1 MIGRYRIY
9 PAWFHGTGGAT
20 GTPSEPMNELARL
33 EARRLDL
40 AVAGIAIVAEDDND
54 RGHYIDFDVLY
65 VPSSLLEKR
74 SS

>member
-20 GTPSEPMNELARL
+20 AGGAAPINELALR
-33 EARRLDL
+33 EARQLGL
-40 AVAGIAIVAEDDND
+40 SVAGISIVADDRD
-54 RGHYIDFDVLY
+54 HRGHYLDFDVLY
-65 VPSSLLEKR
+65 TSSGVLEK